1 MPEGSADWLLRL
13 VEGVAVLAF
22 ALSGVIEATRRRMD
36 VVGICSVAFVTAFGG
51 DEAPAVDDLN
61 GRVVQTGE
69 IAAFFQ
75 VDRKRRAL
83 CADFD
88 A

>member
-51 DEAPAVDDLN
+51 GTLRDVLLDKRP
-61 GRVVQTGE
+61 
-69 IAAFFQ
+69 FF
-75 VDRKRRAL
+75 
-83 CADFD
+83 
-88 A
+88 